1 MDTYYAP
8 AELASQEKLNE
19 EVEIYNQSA
28 IMEGLME
35 TVGGLLAVLNENR
48 QIIAL
53 NDSFLKMLGI
63 EDPIHALGLKSGQ
76 ALNCIHADEGPA
88 GCGTTK
94 YCSTCGA
101 AKSIMASLDQN
112 KAVEDTCVLTTMNH
126 GRENDIVLKVRSHP
140 VVINNTRFILLFLRD
155 ITMEQ
160 QRAALERTFFHDIN
174 NMLSGLVG
182 ASEILARE
190 SSKSPM
196 VDVVRRSSLRL
207 QKAVEIQKFMLACE
221 TDSYQLIPQP
231 LSLQQLEEDLLALFA
246 NHPARE
252 SKYLKISHELGDL
265 QIQTDVSLFQRILA
279 NMITNALEASEA
291 GGTVKVT
298 FHKKEETINFSVHND
313 QVIPEEIKLRIFQRN
328 FSTKAS
334 SGRGIGTFSMRL
346 FGEKILGGKIHFI
359 STPETGTFFTFSLP
373 LNQANLVN
381 QYS

>member
-155 ITMEQ
+155 ITLEQ

>member
-112 KAVEDTCVLTTMNH
+112 KAVEDTCILTTMNH